1 LLADDGAVRN
11 LGGVELHSRHVSRK
25 SQEVFM
31 KISKSA
37 SFAFCAALLTGGVL
51 LSGCAT
57 GPKLNYS
64 EYAGEPVK
72 SFYMANFDGWS
83 AVSKDQLVVWAGMNK
98 AYLLRIQGYCPD
110 LQFAHAIA
118 VTSTGN
124 TVDKFEK
131 VIVGRDR
138 CFINEIRPLDVK
150 QMKEDR
156 KILREERRELRQAS

>member
-1 LLADDGAVRN
+1 MKTSSTFGFAGLLA
-11 LGGVELHSRHVSRK
+11 
-25 SQEVFM
+25 
-31 KISKSA
+31 
-37 SFAFCAALLTGGVL
+37 AALLTG
-51 LSGCAT
+51 CAS
-57 GPKLNYS
+57 GPKLNYT

-83 AVSKDQLVVWAGMNK
+83 AVSKDQIVVYTGLNK
-98 AYLLRIQGYCPD
+98 AYLLRIEGYCPD
-110 LQFAHAIA
+110 LQYANAIA

-138 CFINEIRPLDVK
+138 CLINEIRPLDMK

-156 KILREERRELRQAS
+156 KIIREERKAGQAS